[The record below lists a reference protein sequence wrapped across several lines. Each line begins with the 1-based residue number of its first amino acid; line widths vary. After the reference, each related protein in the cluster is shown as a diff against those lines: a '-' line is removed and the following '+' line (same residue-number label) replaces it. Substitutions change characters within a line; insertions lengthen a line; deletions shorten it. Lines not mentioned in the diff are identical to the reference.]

1 MKGQIIYI
9 EGIKRFLASQE
20 GIDKV
25 VAFLT
30 RDRKLAFK
38 QFIRKGDDELVA
50 VCKVIFDDELNI
62 EEIKDTINDILLMN

>member
-9 EGIKRFLASQE
+9 EGIKRYLASQE

-25 VAFLT
+25 VAYLT
-30 RDRKLAFK
+30 RDCKLAFK

-50 VCKVIFDDELNI
+50 VCKIIFDNEANI